1 MFEVSL
7 TRKEFLKAT
16 AGLAVASLTKGLAV
30 ANPLGLPIGLQPY
43 TVRNDLK
50 DDFPGTLRKIVAM
63 GYQEIEVSGG
73 EEYGVFYGHQ
83 PAELRKILND
93 AGLRVPSCHFGAP
106 KDDAGWDQC
115 IEDAHALGLEYM
127 LSTTRAEWKTSLDG
141 WKRTAEFFNRLAAK
155 SRAAG
160 LGFAYHNHNFEYKTY
175 DGVTGYDE
183 LLRSSDK
190 DLVKMQMDCF
200 WTTFAGKDPVSYFHQ
215 YPGRFVMLHIKDLKR
230 GYAPTTGHFDGNP
243 FAEVGTGV
251 IDWKR
256 IFEADRGVVKHY
268 YVEQDMWDRPSLE
281 SARISIDY
289 LKKLTV

>member
-1 MFEVSL
+1 MFDLSL
-7 TRKEFLKAT
+7 TRKEFLKTT
-16 AGLAVASLTKGLAV
+16 AGLAVASLTRGLAV

-106 KDDAGWDQC
+106 KDDAGWDQN

-160 LGFAYHNHNFEYKTY
+160 IGFAYHNHNFEYKTY

-215 YPGRFVMLHIKDLKR
+215 YPGRFVMLHIKDLKP

-243 FAEVGTGV
+243 FAEVGAGV

-256 IFEADRGVVKHY
+256 IFAADRGVVKHY

>member
-1 MFEVSL
+1 MSDLSL

-16 AGLAVASLTKGLAV
+16 AGLAATSLTGGLAG

-73 EEYGVFYGHQ
+73 EEYGVFYGHK
-83 PAELRKILND
+83 PAELRKILDD

-106 KDDAGWDQC
+106 KDDAGWDQY
-115 IEDAHALGLEYM
+115 IEDAHALGLQYM

-160 LGFAYHNHNFEYKTY
+160 IQFSYHNHNFEYKTY

-190 DLVKMQMDCF
+190 DLVKMEMDCF
-200 WTTFAGKDPVSYFHQ
+200 WTTFAGKDPVAYLTQ
-215 YPGRFVMLHIKDLKR
+215 YPGRFPQLHIKDLKP

-243 FAEVGTGV
+243 FTEVGSGV

-256 IFEADRGVVKHY
+256 IFAAAKGGVKHY

-281 SARISIDY
+281 SARISVDY